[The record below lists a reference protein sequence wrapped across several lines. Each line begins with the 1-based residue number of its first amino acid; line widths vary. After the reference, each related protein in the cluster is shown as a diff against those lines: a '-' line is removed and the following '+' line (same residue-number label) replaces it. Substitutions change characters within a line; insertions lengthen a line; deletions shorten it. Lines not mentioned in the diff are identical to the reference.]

1 MTPPVET
8 SPLQSPP
15 ASPPALMRQR
25 AVAQLRPVSIPEIVA
40 DMAGKDPLQKMANFD
55 RHYMPDGQPAPDASA
70 RGNAEAHRS
79 DLKRKADG
87 ISRSLSEVFSYL
99 TYGTASLAEAKKL
112 LSIMTNVNSYY
123 FTYKHYEY

>member
-55 RHYMPDGQPAPDASA
+55 RHYMPDGQPAPENWATILYLLFCQTNSH
-70 RGNAEAHRS
+70 GTCMS
-79 DLKRKADG
+79 FMPFDLKA
-87 ISRSLSEVFSYL
+87 
-99 TYGTASLAEAKKL
+99 
-112 LSIMTNVNSYY
+112 
-123 FTYKHYEY
+123 